1 MEESGRNSLTASGN
15 DEKFIVGDFL
25 NFSVP
30 INKPFQRFS
39 FRYRLTYIDRYDIV
53 INSGCVDSIINNYFK
68 FSLEESG
75 KIIDMIFIDAQ
86 QDGGRKDI
94 SKYN

>member
-53 INSGCVDSIINNYFK
+53 INSGCVVRTGYF
-68 FSLEESG
+68 
-75 KIIDMIFIDAQ
+75 FIPTNHDA
-86 QDGGRKDI
+86 
-94 SKYN
+94 